1 MKIRRLALSMLTVL
15 ALLWQGATAAAMAA
29 AMALPPPPAIAA
41 ATAAMPC
48 HEMPGMADTADTADM
63 ATTAD
68 DAALVDHPSSQDCCG
83 TGGHCLCAAACGAAA
98 LPVFGFALNLP
109 TRPGPAATAITAV
122 LRDTAPPHPFRPPIA
137 AAV

>member
-1 MKIRRLALSMLTVL
+1 MKTRRLALSLLTVL

-29 AMALPPPPAIAA
+29 AMALPPPPVIAA

-48 HEMPGMADTADTADM
+48 HEMAGMADI
-63 ATTAD
+63 ATSAD

-98 LPVFGFALNLP
+98 LPAFGFALNLLP
-109 TRPGPAATAITAV
+109 SPDVNARTILAV